1 MQLIRNACS
10 AREVA
15 AQPYFTLASLHFG
28 VDMLRFS
35 IVLLPIEVSCY
46 WQNSGDVAGDVL
58 MGCTFCMGC
67 ITHSQH
73 CKCAH
78 HQHIILSAVVYAST
92 HACKHMLAC
101 RCQPRA
107 PELKQQMFLQV
118 NFRGST
124 GYGKTFLHAG
134 DKQWGTGDMQNDLTD
149 AVQWAVDQ
157 GIADANKVAI
167 YGGSYGGLMQ
177 RLMHAVH
184 QILPWQL

>member
-1 MQLIRNACS
+1 
-10 AREVA
+10 
-15 AQPYFTLASLHFG
+15 
-28 VDMLRFS
+28 
-35 IVLLPIEVSCY
+35 
-46 WQNSGDVAGDVL
+46 
-58 MGCTFCMGC
+58 
-67 ITHSQH
+67 
-73 CKCAH
+73 
-78 HQHIILSAVVYAST
+78 
-92 HACKHMLAC
+92 MLAC

-107 PELKQQMFLQV
+107 CELKQSTFLQV

-177 RLMHAVH
+177 RLMRAVH
-184 QILPWQL
+184 QMLPWQL